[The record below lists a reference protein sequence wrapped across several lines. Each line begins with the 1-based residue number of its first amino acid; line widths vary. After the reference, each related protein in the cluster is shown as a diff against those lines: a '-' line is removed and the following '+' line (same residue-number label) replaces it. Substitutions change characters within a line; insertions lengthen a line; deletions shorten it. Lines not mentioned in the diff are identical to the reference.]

1 MKRMTMVVAVL
12 LATGCTWSNSL
23 YHARRLSRAAER
35 AERENRPFEAGT
47 YWGQAATKADTAY
60 ARSPD
65 GKGGAEALW
74 LRGHALARLNDCASA
89 TPLLE
94 RAWLVM
100 PEAEWRDELLLDLG
114 RCRDRVGDSRSL
126 AAFMPL
132 LDSPDSA
139 VRLEAHARAGRA
151 MVTLERW
158 DEALA
163 TLVGVPGNPAR
174 VDRSIALAA
183 VNRTDDAI
191 REVEPLLVAQ
201 DTTVTWER
209 LLGSLADRDAADA
222 VSLLDRLVAFRS
234 PNAPSARLL
243 SAWQLAVALGKSV
256 PPTLRT
262 SLLKEAARPVGV
274 PAASQA
280 RVRLAEYQLA
290 TADSPDSLTAL
301 SSAWDAL
308 TDGDPTAG
316 LVLGRYRR
324 LIVDLKREAD
334 SIVAGAPQGDLIF
347 FHQAEIAR
355 DSLASPQT
363 ASWFLRRIEP
373 GWPSSPYL
381 PKVLFMRIALEPD
394 SAAALRDR
402 LTMFPDSPY
411 LAYTR
416 GEAGVGF
423 RALEDSLARFLSGR
437 AAAAAT
443 RQFRAPQATPDF
455 E

>member
-1 MKRMTMVVAVL
+1 MKRMMMTAALL

-35 AERENRPFEAGT
+35 AERENRPFEAGD

-60 ARSPD
+60 SRSPD

-74 LRGHALARLNDCASA
+74 LRGRALARLNDCATA

-100 PEAEWRDELLLDLG
+100 PEAEWRDDLLLELG
-114 RCRDRVGDSRSL
+114 RCRDRAGDSRSL

-163 TLVGVPGNPAR
+163 ALDGVPGNPAR

-191 REVEPLLVAQ
+191 REIEPLLVAQ
-201 DTTVTWER
+201 DTTVAWER
-209 LLGSLADRDAADA
+209 LLSALADRDAADA

-234 PNAPSARLL
+234 PNAPGARLL
-243 SAWQLAVALGKSV
+243 SVWQLAVALGKSV
-256 PPTLRT
+256 SAALRT
-262 SLLKEAARPVGV
+262 SLLTEAARPVGLV
-274 PAASQA
+274 ASSRA
-280 RVRLAEYQLA
+280 RVLLAEDQLVR
-290 TADSPDSLTAL
+290 ADSPDSLAAL
-301 SSAWDAL
+301 SLTWDPL

-324 LIVDLKREAD
+324 LIVDMRAEAD
-334 SIVAGAPQGDLIF
+334 TLVAGAPQGDLAF

-355 DSLASPQT
+355 DSLAAPKS
-363 ASWFLRRIEP
+363 AIWFLRRIEP
-373 GWPSSPYL
+373 RWPTSPYL
-381 PKVLFMRIALEPD
+381 PKVLFARIALEPD
-394 SAAALRDR
+394 SATALRER
-402 LTMFPDSPY
+402 LTAFPDSPY

-416 GEAGVGF
+416 GEAGVAF
-423 RALEDSLARFLSGR
+423 RALEDSLARFLGDR

-443 RQFRAPQATPDF
+443 RQFRAPAATTDF
-455 E
+455 

>member
-1 MKRMTMVVAVL
+1 MKRMTIVVALL

-35 AERENRPFEAGT
+35 AERENRPFDAGT

-74 LRGHALARLNDCASA
+74 LRGRALARLNDCTGAA
-89 TPLLE
+89 PVLE

-100 PEAEWRDELLLDLG
+100 PEAEWRDELLLELG
-114 RCRDRVGDSRSL
+114 RCRDRLGDSRAL
-126 AAFMPL
+126 AAFTPL

-151 MVTLERW
+151 MVTLGRW
-158 DEALA
+158 GEALA
-163 TLVGVPGNPAR
+163 TLEGVPGNPAR
-174 VDRSIALAA
+174 VDRGIALAA
-183 VNRTDDAI
+183 VNRTDDAL
-191 REVEPLLVAQ
+191 REIEPLLVAQ
-201 DTTVTWER
+201 DTTVAWER
-209 LLGSLADRDAADA
+209 LLSALADRDHADA
-222 VSLLDRLVAFRS
+222 ISLLDRLVAFRN
-234 PNAPSARLL
+234 PKVPGARLL

-256 PPTLRT
+256 PPTLRL
-262 SLLKEAARPVGV
+262 SLLTAAARPTGV
-274 PAASQA
+274 AASSQA
-280 RVRLAEYQLA
+280 RVILADDQLA
-290 TADSPDSLTAL
+290 TADSPDSLVAT
-301 SSAWDAL
+301 SGSWEVL
-308 TDGDPTAG
+308 TEGDPTAG
-316 LVLGRYRR
+316 LVLGRYQR
-324 LIVDLKREAD
+324 LIVTMQSEAD
-334 SIVAGAPQGDLIF
+334 SIALGAPLGDLAF

-355 DSLASPQT
+355 DSLRSPG
-363 ASWFLRRIEP
+363 AALWFLRRMEA
-373 GWPSSPYL
+373 GWPMSPYL
-381 PKVLFMRIALEPD
+381 PKALFTRIALEPD